1 MVMSISL
8 SVTEVG
14 AGSGVAEVAPGGV
27 MLVKPSRRTTGGPP
41 AVNPCPRIRRFADC
55 PALTAWGMH
64 GFFGS
69 VRLQDV
75 EGASDPSAGCATGTP
90 YAGTSSFSSKA

>member
-8 SVTEVG
+8 SVTDVG
-14 AGSGVAEVAPGGV
+14 AGSGVGVVAPGGV

-41 AVNPCPRIRRFADC
+41 AVKPCPRIRRFADC
-55 PALTAWGMH
+55 PTLTACGMQ

-69 VRLQDV
+69 VRLHDV
-75 EGASDPSAGCATGTP
+75 EGASDPSGGCATGTP
-90 YAGTSSFSSKA
+90 YAGTLSASSKA